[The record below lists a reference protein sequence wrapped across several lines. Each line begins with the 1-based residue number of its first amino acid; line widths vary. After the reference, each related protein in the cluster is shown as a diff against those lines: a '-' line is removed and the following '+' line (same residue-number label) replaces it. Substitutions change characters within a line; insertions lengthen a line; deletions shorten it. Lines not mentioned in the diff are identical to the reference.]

1 MSRGK
6 MKTGFIVDEQPTVA
20 IPIKPVV
27 MCTVPVDLIKAI
39 AHIGV
44 DFGYGEY
51 ELEQKFIDDARNIY
65 TKLKFTT

>member
-1 MSRGK
+1 MK
-6 MKTGFIVDEQPTVA
+6 MNDFGGSVETTTPSPA

-44 DFGYGEY
+44 DFGYGKY